1 MAILYRPRTNR
12 QITTRATTNRAR
24 STRRLTL
31 EPLEQ
36 RQVLSVAP
44 VSADWVIDAAFDESA
59 MVGRLDN
66 TLSITL
72 DEAAEGAKLDAWID
86 LNGDGSYG
94 GSWER
99 IAAGVELTPGE
110 NVLTFDIPAYARS
123 GQTCARLLVSSE
135 GNQAPGGPAGDSDH
149 VVTILP
155 PTEGGRFGSPQ
166 PFADTVDP
174 ARSAY
179 VADFDD
185 DGDWDIVMATDVGI
199 RKLTNDLD
207 EGLASISVL
216 HGPMEANEVF
226 VADIN
231 GDGHFDFLAAG
242 HVPRQT
248 LWYRS
253 EGKALISSIIQS
265 DPSLE
270 IDPTHEMSVAAA
282 DIDGDGDMDV
292 IATLYDAQQVAW
304 FENLGTAGFAQHV
317 VSDQATT
324 VEHIIAADFDG
335 DGDIDLAL
343 GQRASEEID
352 ALTWFENDGTGV
364 FSVHSIDGA
373 AATAPSTDGHLR
385 TSTLSTADLDGDGD
399 VDLLAS
405 LQCYDD
411 PWVGSSWTQYAWY
424 ANDGH
429 GTFTRHELP
438 IVLEQQG
445 THAVAG
451 EMIPADLDG
460 DGDLDLLTNPKSSG
474 RPRYWYAND
483 GTGVFRES
491 YLLAGIGWAIPLD
504 LDGDGDLDLVGTAGN
519 DRMVWLENQAA
530 EPESQLGETDFYSGT
545 WISDGNAR
553 LSLVN
558 ANPGLVTVLVDL
570 GDTAGNTIVPTLQ
583 LQNEEGE
590 AVGTLTMDGSVWR
603 VDYVAETT
611 GQKLTLEL
619 GSVAGSM
626 DLTVC
631 NLVELVDSELKVHG
645 GESIRYVLGQASELT
660 VNTVVY
666 DASNWDIDGA
676 TLIGRAVELVGTA
689 DDEIAVMSPGSAT
702 WVNPETG
709 FEAAIAANRIDLVG
723 GGGSDTL
730 RIEDSTEDDVLLI
743 SEDAVSFGT
752 GPSAHIWPAQTASG
766 FRSVLAYSKA
776 GGNDKVSIVLPDQR
790 AKVSPELTK
799 VIGQIY
805 VRCKFFEDLK
815 VTADRAVVWGSE
827 TADQFETVG
836 NQMTVEYGRPNS
848 QGFFPLQEEVITHV
862 ENLYMPIVIRD
873 DPGWLKTAWV
883 KANSIRAYAGGVVAD
898 TLVMHDSEGDD
909 VLIAKPHKVIMA
921 NAPQSEAEVARGE
934 LYEVH
939 ARGFAKVT
947 VIADQGGNNDVAK
960 LYDSAD
966 EGVDV
971 WEAAGVE
978 SRTWLTMR
986 SPKRLLYEAWDFEQV
1001 GGYGFNGGLGD
1012 DHGSNVKDHAVAVDF
1027 VYEQGKWD
1035 VL

>member
-1 MAILYRPRTNR
+1 MR
-12 QITTRATTNRAR
+12 QLR
-24 STRRLTL
+24 L

-44 VSADWVIDAAFDESA
+44 VSADWAIDAAFDESA

-72 DEAAEGAKLDAWID
+72 EETTEGAKLDAWID

-99 IAAGVELTPGE
+99 IAAGIELTPGE
-110 NVLTFDIPAYARS
+110 NSFTFDIPAYARS
-123 GQTCARLLVSSE
+123 GQTHARLLVSSE
-135 GNQAPGGPAGDSDH
+135 GNQAPGGPVGEGDH

-155 PTEGGRFGSPQ
+155 PAEGGRFGSPQ

-174 ARSAY
+174 PRSAD

-207 EGLASISVL
+207 EGLASISFL

-231 GDGHFDFLAAG
+231 GDGRSDFLAAG
-242 HVPRQT
+242 HWPSQS

-253 EGKALISSIIQS
+253 EGQALISSIIQS
-265 DPSLE
+265 DPWQE
-270 IDPTHEMSVAAA
+270 IDPAHEMSVAAA

-304 FENLGTAGFAQHV
+304 FENLATAGFAQHV
-317 VSDQATT
+317 VSDQAKT

-364 FSVHSIDGA
+364 FNMHSIDGSA
-373 AATAPSTDGHLR
+373 AAAPSTDGHLR
-385 TSTLSTADLDGDGD
+385 TSALSSADMDGDGD
-399 VDLLAS
+399 LDVLAS

-411 PWVGSSWTQYAWY
+411 PRVGSSWTQYAWY

-445 THAVAG
+445 THAAAG

-460 DGDLDLLTNPKSSG
+460 DGDMDLLANPKSSG
-474 RPRYWYAND
+474 RPSYWYAND

-491 YLLAGIGWAIPLD
+491 YPLAGIGRAIPLD

-530 EPESQLGETDFYSGT
+530 EPESQLGETDFYSGI

-553 LSLVN
+553 LSFVN

-570 GDTAGNTIVPTLQ
+570 GDAAGSTIVPTLQ

-590 AVGTLTMDGSVWR
+590 TVGTLTVDGSVWR
-603 VDYVAETT
+603 IDYVAEIT

-619 GSVAGSM
+619 GSAAGSM
-626 DLTVC
+626 DLTIC
-631 NLVELVDSELKVHG
+631 NLVELVDSELKVHRSD
-645 GESIRYVLGQASELT
+645 SIRYALGEASELA
-660 VNTVVY
+660 VNDVVY
-666 DASNWDIDGA
+666 DASTWNIDA
-676 TLIGRAVELVGTA
+676 ANLVGREVELVGTA
-689 DDEIAVMSPGSAT
+689 DDESALVSPGLAT
-702 WVNPETG
+702 WINPETG
-709 FEAAIAANRIDLVG
+709 FEAAIEADRINLAG

-730 RIEDSTEDDVLLI
+730 RIDDSTEDDQLLI
-743 SEDAVSFGT
+743 SEDTVSFGT
-752 GPSAHIWPAQTASG
+752 DPFSHIQTALTASG
-766 FRSVLAYSKA
+766 FRNVFAYSKA
-776 GGNDKVSIVLPDQR
+776 GGKDKVSIVLPDQR
-790 AKVSPELTK
+790 AKVSTELAK
-799 VIGQIY
+799 VVGQTY
-805 VRCKFFEDLK
+805 VRCKFFEDLR
-815 VTADRAVVWGSE
+815 VTAEQAVVWGSE
-827 TADQFETVG
+827 GIDEFETVG
-836 NQMTVEYGRPNS
+836 NEMTVEFARPKPEGGHWDS
-848 QGFFPLQEEVITHV
+848 VDQII
-862 ENLYMPIVIRD
+862 LYDMTMPIIVD
-873 DPGWLKTAWV
+873 SPECLQTAWI
-883 KANSIRAYAGGVVAD
+883 KADSIRAFGGGEVAD
-898 TLVMHDSEGDD
+898 TLVMHDSQGDD
-909 VLIAKPHKVIMA
+909 VLIARPHKVIMA

-934 LYEVH
+934 IYEVL
-939 ARGFAKVT
+939 ARGFANVT
-947 VIADQGGNNDVAK
+947 VIADQGGNDVAK

-966 EGVDV
+966 DGTDV
-971 WEAAGVE
+971 WAADYVE
-978 SRTWLTMR
+978 SRTWSTM
-986 SPKRLLYEAWDFEQV
+986 SAPKRRLYAVWDFEQV
-1001 GGYGFNGGLGD
+1001 GGYGFNGNLGET
-1012 DHGSNVKDHAVAVDF
+1012 HGSNARHHSEAVDF
-1027 VYEQGKWD
+1027 VYERGTWSG
-1035 VL
+1035 L